1 MLTQRIKVAMDR
13 RIVPPTV
20 FMVQND
26 TGRVLICELS
36 DYTADGTESATLSC
50 KRPNESYYDYA
61 GTVDATTN
69 TVTVAL
75 DQTGGALTRVGT
87 VEAMLKVFKSGE
99 RVTTFPINI
108 VVMDDLSGES
118 EEDEPGGGG
127 GTSDYNDLSNKPSI
141 NGVTLQG
148 NKTAS
153 ELGIT
158 AARLGVIP
166 APASPAN
173 GAFLM
178 WNGTAWI
185 AQVIPSAQGVNF

>member
-26 TGRVLICELS
+26 TGRVLVCELS
-36 DYTADGTESATLSC
+36 DYTADGTETATLSC
-50 KRPNESYYDYA
+50 KRPNESYYDYSGA
-61 GTVDATTN
+61 VDATAN
-69 TVTVAL
+69 TVTVVL

-118 EEDEPGGGG
+118 EEDEPGGG
-127 GTSDYNDLSNKPSI
+127 TNDYSALSNKPAI
-141 NGVTLQG
+141 NSVTLDG
-148 NKTAS
+148 NKSLS

-158 AARLGVIP
+158 AAGLGAIP
-166 APASPAN
+166 APASPTS
-173 GAFLM
+173 GAFLV
-178 WNGTAWI
+178 WNGSAWV
-185 AQVIPSAQGVNF
+185 AQTLQTWQGGSY

>member
-61 GTVDATTN
+61 GTVDATAN
-69 TVTVAL
+69 TVTVEL

-127 GTSDYNDLSNKPSI
+127 GTSNYNDLSNKPSI
-141 NGVTLQG
+141 GGVTLSGDKSLSDLSAVAASQG
-148 NKTAS
+148 AGNAGKF
-153 ELGIT
+153 LGIDNT
-158 AARLGVIP
+158 GAVVAMSLPVYNGGV
-166 APASPAN
+166 S
-173 GAFLM
+173 
-178 WNGTAWI
+178 
-185 AQVIPSAQGVNF
+185 

>member
-36 DYTADGTESATLSC
+36 DYTADGNESATLSC

-61 GTVDATTN
+61 GTVDATAN
-69 TVTVAL
+69 TVTVEL

-99 RVTTFPINI
+99 RVTAFPINI

-127 GTSDYNDLSNKPSI
+127 TSDYTDLSNKPSI
-141 NGVTLQG
+141 NGVTLDG
-148 NKTAS
+148 NKTS
-153 ELGIT
+153 SDLGIT
-158 AARLGVIP
+158 AANLGAIP
-166 APASPAN
+166 APASPTS
-173 GAFLM
+173 GAFLV
-178 WNGTAWI
+178 WDGSAWA
-185 AQVIPSAQGVNF
+185 AQTLQTWQGGSY

>member
-26 TGRVLICELS
+26 TGRVLVCELS
-36 DYTADGTESATLSC
+36 DYTADGTETATLSC
-50 KRPNESYYDYA
+50 KRPNESYYDYS

-87 VEAMLKVFKSGE
+87 VEAMLKVSKSGE

-127 GTSDYNDLSNKPSI
+127 TSDYNALSNKPSI
-141 NGVTLQG
+141 NGVILQG
-148 NKTAS
+148 NKTSS

-158 AARLGVIP
+158 AARLGAIP
-166 APASPAN
+166 APASPTS
-173 GAFLM
+173 GAFLV
-178 WNGTAWI
+178 WNGSAWV
-185 AQVIPSAQGVNF
+185 AASLPVYNGGVS